1 MLPCADRDREK
12 IDRLGRSAGS
22 AAVVHR
28 SLQKMPVSTVA
39 RLVSQTKLTLP
50 TVLKALD
57 ILAANAAV
65 REITGKQRHRVYRYE
80 GYMNVLNEGTEPL

>member
-1 MLPCADRDREK
+1 
-12 IDRLGRSAGS
+12 
-22 AAVVHR
+22 
-28 SLQKMPVSTVA
+28 
-39 RLVSQTKLTLP
+39 
-50 TVLKALD
+50 VLKALD